1 MSQTRTQKYAGK
13 AMEVVKGVAARP
25 EEQRKEYKSRAD
37 SGPTMVMQ
45 AGLTQTLGFLRGKR
59 GVYEN
64 YANDIAT
71 VIGEDSAETLHTAA
85 IESDLPRYRRLT
97 RQVLEAAGLI
107 KRFAQIELAKGREN
121 GKAAASDPRSSSE
134 AGS

>member
-13 AMEVVKGVAARP
+13 AMAVVKRVAAES

-59 GVYEN
+59 GVYEV
-64 YANDIAT
+64 YADDIAT
-71 VIGEDSAETLHTAA
+71 VIGENSAETLHTAA
-85 IESDLPRYRRLT
+85 ITSDLPRYRRLT

-107 KRFAQIELAKGREN
+107 KRFAQIELAKKNRD
-121 GKAAASDPRSSSE
+121 GKAAASGARSSSE